1 MKTIGQRLKELR
13 LNRKVSQRDLA
24 DMTNSNTGWISQM
37 ENDNMQPTL
46 EAMRRYVDALGCNVV
61 IQFVDKNIKVDENL
75 IVQPKQ
81 DRRFNEV

>member
-61 IQFVDKNIKVDENL
+61 IQFVDKNIKVDKNL

>member
-61 IQFVDKNIKVDENL
+61 IQFVDKTIKVDDNL